1 MEEQRRPLA
10 RRAGTVAAGTLV
22 TGVGVALLVL
32 PGPGLIT
39 MAVGL
44 NMIGKEV
51 PAARRLVDRARRMAR
66 TGTNDD

>member
-1 MEEQRRPLA
+1 MEDRPRSLT

-32 PGPGLIT
+32 PGPGLVTI
-39 MAVGL
+39 AVGL

-51 PAARRLVDRARRMAR
+51 PAARRLLDRVRERIR
-66 TGTNDD
+66 LRNG

>member
-1 MEEQRRPLA
+1 MDDQPRSLA
-10 RRAGTVAAGTLV
+10 RRAGTVAAGTIV

-44 NMIGKEV
+44 NMIGKEI
-51 PAARRLVDRARRMAR
+51 PAARRVLDRARRTLR
-66 TGTNDD
+66 SDGRN